1 MDLYRFDDDLHIA
14 IQGPCDCDTALETF
28 EQCYAIGC
36 ASYDSGEDA
45 VAATSFGLSKSET
58 DFIEASCHGVDSVTV
73 HSDRICYPSRLS
85 RYFALNRHFDIKA
98 GMTRAKEVISD
109 YFNMKREAFEAKY
122 ANFRVR

>member
-1 MDLYRFDDDLHIA
+1 MDLYRFDRNLHIA
-14 IQGPCDCDTALETF
+14 EQGQCDCDSALETF
-28 EQCYAIGC
+28 EQFYANGC
-36 ASYDSGEDA
+36 ASYNSGEDA
-45 VAATSFGLSKSET
+45 VAATSFGLSRSQT
-58 DFIEASCHGVDSVTV
+58 DFIEISCHGQDSIAI